1 MFKIFPNEPEGELTK
16 IRAYFA
22 CDNSLAQFAQKIDL
36 GNYLIMGKGEIHA
49 GGRQRP
55 SILEN
60 AFEALT
66 GAIYLDGG
74 FSSAK
79 HFLIKF
85 LPDQINLS
93 EIDQSADF
101 KTQLQEII
109 QQNSD
114 KKIEYVLNKE
124 SGPDHDKLLREKAKK
139 ELNKKQPKKL

>member
-1 MFKIFPNEPEGELTK
+1 MLVVDSVLPSFHFRECFWGVNKCNIF
-16 IRAYFA
+16 RW
-22 CDNSLAQFAQKIDL
+22 C
-36 GNYLIMGKGEIHA
+36 
-49 GGRQRP
+49 
-55 SILEN
+55 
-60 AFEALT
+60 
-66 GAIYLDGG
+66 

-124 SGPDHDKLLREKAKK
+124 SGPDHDKLFTIDLKLNSKVISQGTGKSKKRAEQEAAKK
-139 ELNKKQPKKL
+139 ALELLEK